1 MKAKLQIINEQK
13 EKGLFMANVIVI
25 ALLVLAVGGAGIAIF
40 RKKKNG
46 RAVMDVPWR
55 IPARISIDTSENI
68 MLK

>member
-46 RAVMDVPWR
+46 KGCHGCSMADSCPH
-55 IPARISIDTSENI
+55 
-68 MLK
+68 KH